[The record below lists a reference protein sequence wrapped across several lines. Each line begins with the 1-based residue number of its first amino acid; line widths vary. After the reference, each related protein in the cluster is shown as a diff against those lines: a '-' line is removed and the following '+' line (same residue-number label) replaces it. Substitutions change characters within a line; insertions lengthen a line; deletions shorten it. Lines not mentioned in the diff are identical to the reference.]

1 MKFHNSK
8 KVINLNNVDM
18 KKILINFLLVKIKKR
33 MQNTSSNIKMMK
45 TDHYLSRF
53 HKWKDCSINLKKRN
67 TYPL

>member
-33 MQNTSSNIKMMK
+33 MQNTSWDINFFNKFEKAQNISLVIKEK
-45 TDHYLSRF
+45 FTR
-53 HKWKDCSINLKKRN
+53 KI
-67 TYPL
+67 

>member
-18 KKILINFLLVKIKKR
+18 KKILINFILVKIKKR
-33 MQNTSSNIKMMK
+33 MQKTSQNIKMMK
-45 TDHYLSRF
+45 TDYYLSRF
-53 HKWKDCSINLKKRN
+53 QKWKDCSINLKKPN